1 MAKPVDFLLASRCSS
16 CRRVQPRLR
25 AIPTLSLAIS
35 KYSSQ
40 GFWVE
45 GFLDRIIGANLLS
58 KFLCRKDGGEQ
69 DYGDMANVG
78 VVMDGAELSAKVK
91 TWHAYVVKN
100 DVRALCSQYLEHSI
114 SVSACRYIVTE
125 DLQ

>member
-1 MAKPVDFLLASRCSS
+1 MAKAVDFLLASRCFLR
-16 CRRVQPRLR
+16 RRVQSRLLT
-25 AIPTLSLAIS
+25 IPNLCLAIS

-45 GFLDRIIGANLLS
+45 RFLDRIIGTNLLS

-78 VVMDGAELSAKVK
+78 VIMDGAELRAQVK
-91 TWHAYVVKN
+91 TWHPYVVKN
-100 DVRALCSQYLEHSI
+100 DVRALCSHYLEHSV
-114 SVSACRYIVTE
+114 SVSACHYIVTE
-125 DLQ
+125 CLQ